1 MPETLRIDEMRKN
14 GVSCLMLGNDG
25 KTVYGFRVLNQPP
38 RISPR
43 ERYES
48 ITIPGRSGSLT
59 LTEGDEVHDNI
70 TLSCTAYIESAFYE
84 KENPTS
90 HRMETHNR
98 IAEITQW
105 ISGEGKYEFYGHPD
119 GYYKGRLANQMSFDR
134 IVQGNPH
141 KAFTLQF
148 DCQPYFYLNAGDE
161 TEKNITETTHWVTNI
176 ANEPSKPLIKLYGSG
191 DGTIMTQ
198 GLNTMRVNI
207 DPNIGHLIIDSEA
220 EIAYTEDGYGNK
232 TIASTR
238 VSGDYFRIPA
248 ASTSSI
254 MISGG
259 ITSYELTPRWR
270 QK

>member
-59 LTEGDEVHDNI
+59 LTEGNEVHDNI
-70 TLSCTAYIESAFYE
+70 TLSCTAYIESTEYYKDGAL
-84 KENPTS
+84 
-90 HRMETHNR
+90 HNR
-98 IAEITQW
+98 VAEITQW

-119 GYYKGRLANQMSFDR
+119 GYYKGRLANQVSFDR

-141 KAFTLQF
+141 KAFTFQF
-148 DCQPYFYLNAGDE
+148 DCQPYFYLTDGDRKR
-161 TEKNITETTHWVTNI
+161 TGSGTYSDVNV
-176 ANEPSKPLIKLYGSG
+176 ANCPAKPLIKLYGIAGSRCSVMLTG
-191 DGTIMTQ
+191 GSSMIINSMPADG
-198 GLNTMRVNI
+198 NI
-207 DPNIGHLIIDSEA
+207 VIDSEA
-220 EIAYTEDGYGNK
+220 EIVYSENAATGVK
-232 TIASTR
+232 TLAGTS
-238 VSGDYFRIPA
+238 VQGDFMVFPP
-248 ASTSSI
+248 TSPLQ
-254 MISGG
+254 MVTTN
-259 ITSYELTPRWR
+259 ITSYEVTPRWR

>member
-59 LTEGDEVHDNI
+59 LTEGNEVHDNI
-70 TLSCTAYIESAFYE
+70 TLSCTAYIESTEYYKDGAL
-84 KENPTS
+84 
-90 HRMETHNR
+90 HNR
-98 IAEITQW
+98 VAEITQW

-119 GYYKGRLANQMSFDR
+119 GYYKGRLANQVSFDR

-141 KAFTLQF
+141 KVFTFQF
-148 DCQPYFYLNAGDE
+148 DCQPYLYLHEGDE
-161 TEKNITETTHWVTNI
+161 VKQIRQQSTYSIVNI
-176 ANEPSKPLIKLYGSG
+176 ANEPAKPLIKIYGSG
-191 DGTIMTQ
+191 EGTIMTQ

-220 EIAYTEDGYGNK
+220 EIAYTEDNYGNK
-232 TIASTR
+232 TIASTQ
-238 VSGDYFRIPA
+238 VSGDYFKIPA
-248 ASTSSI
+248 ASECFI
-254 MISGG
+254 VVSGG
-259 ITSYELTPRWR
+259 ITGYDLTPRWR